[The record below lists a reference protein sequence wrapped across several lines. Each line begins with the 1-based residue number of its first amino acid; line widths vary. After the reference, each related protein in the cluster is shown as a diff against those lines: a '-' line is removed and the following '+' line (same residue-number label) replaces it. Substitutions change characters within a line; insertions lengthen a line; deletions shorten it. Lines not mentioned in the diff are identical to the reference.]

1 MTNVGTR
8 DGNEMRLKPVSTVLL
23 MEFAGREGRPKEGRG
38 VVGWGGADERMTV
51 FQVGWVQMCEDKK
64 TEQMTEDWKCD

>member
-23 MEFAGREGRPKEGRG
+23 MEFAGREGRPKEGLGSGSLGRG
-38 VVGWGGADERMTV
+38 PP
-51 FQVGWVQMCEDKK
+51 EDDCVSGRLSSDVWRQKRVNK
-64 TEQMTEDWKCD
+64 

>member
-23 MEFAGREGRPKEGRG
+23 MEFADREGKIKEGLGSGRLG
-38 VVGWGGADERMTV
+38 RARRRDDCVSGRLSSDTRR
-51 FQVGWVQMCEDKK
+51 QKK
-64 TEQMTEDWKCD
+64 LNK